1 MIGPPERA
9 VGEQIALLRS
19 VGYAAFGRHERD
31 LDVLDLVFDS
41 LVDAPETC
49 RGDVRRLRFA
59 GYGIALDV
67 DVRGQGDLTVELRV
81 SPAGPVVVESR
92 GAEGDGPTDARL
104 VSFLLRWPGT
114 TQRPVRTAWVM
125 L

>member
-9 VGEQIALLRS
+9 MGEQIAVLRS

-41 LVDAPETC
+41 LVDAPDC
-49 RGDVRRLRFA
+49 SRDVRTLRFT
-59 GYGIALDV
+59 GHGIALDV
-67 DVRGQGDLTVELRV
+67 DVRGRGDLTVELRV
-81 SPAGPVVVESR
+81 SPAGPVMVESR
-92 GAEGDGPTDARL
+92 GSDADGPMDARL

-114 TQRPVRTAWVM
+114 AQRPVRTAWVM

>member
-9 VGEQIALLRS
+9 MGEQIAVLRS

-41 LVDAPETC
+41 LVDAPDC
-49 RGDVRRLRFA
+49 SRDVRTLRFI
-59 GYGIALDV
+59 GHGIALDV
-67 DVRGQGDLTVELRV
+67 DVRGRGDLTVELRV
-81 SPAGPVVVESR
+81 SPIGPVVVESR
-92 GAEGDGPTDARL
+92 GAEGDGPAHARL

-114 TQRPVRTAWVM
+114 PQRPVRTAWVM